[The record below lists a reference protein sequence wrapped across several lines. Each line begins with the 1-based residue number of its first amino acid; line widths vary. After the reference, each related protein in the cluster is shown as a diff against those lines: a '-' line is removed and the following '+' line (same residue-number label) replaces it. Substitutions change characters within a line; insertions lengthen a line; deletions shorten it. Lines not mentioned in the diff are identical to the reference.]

1 MSAISISSS
10 RFMLLSNPIHPT
22 HPLLNSQ
29 RPTVSENM
37 SAAWPLLASKVLTLV
52 TSPPAPSNT
61 GTAGA
66 GMICFIAGNLSLYSA
81 LVRLISLWLRWH
93 GDPATTRP
101 SQSRNTSSNSNNQ
114 AGPPD
119 DTDADDQQSQQQQQP
134 QPQPQPQ
141 QQQQQQQ
148 QAPTNTPNTTTATTT
163 TTTVDFSATD
173 PTIHG
178 FTPQLTYIS
187 PQQTLR
193 DNPLVP
199 PSPATVPTGP
209 SSIHSALNGV
219 GMTNNAPSTSQR
231 APHLFAGTPNMTHS
245 STLAGSSGTHHQ
257 VPVSTSSP
265 NGMGAAVSHALAT
278 SNSLSSLPSSSS
290 SSSASSASS
299 STTATTMSSS
309 SSSNDSPVVNI
320 SITQNML
327 SAYMQFLQVQTQTGK
342 MKLEYLRR
350 REEREEKEMFQR
362 REMERIKLEREAAE
376 FEHSKQSANI
386 KQKADRAIV
395 SYFCFQLV

>member
-1 MSAISISSS
+1 
-10 RFMLLSNPIHPT
+10 
-22 HPLLNSQ
+22 
-29 RPTVSENM
+29 M
-37 SAAWPLLASKVLTLV
+37 SAASPLLANKVLTLA
-52 TSPPAPSNT
+52 TSPPALSNT

-66 GMICFIAGNLSLYSA
+66 GMICFIAGNLSFTLPCT
-81 LVRLISLWLRWH
+81 RLISLGLRWH

-101 SQSRNTSSNSNNQ
+101 SQSRNNSSNSNNQ

-119 DTDADDQQSQQQQQP
+119 DTDADDQQPQQ
-134 QPQPQPQ
+134 QPQPQ
-141 QQQQQQQ
+141 QQQQRQ
-148 QAPTNTPNTTTATTT
+148 QAPTNTTNTTTATTT
-163 TTTVDFSATD
+163 TAVDFSATD

-231 APHLFAGTPNMTHS
+231 ASHLFASTPNMTHS
-245 STLAGSSGTHHQ
+245 NTLVGSSGTHHH
-257 VPVSTSSP
+257 VSTSSP
-265 NGMGAAVSHALAT
+265 NGMGTAGSHALAT
-278 SNSLSSLPSSSS
+278 SNSSSSLPSSSS
-290 SSSASSASS
+290 SSSSSAS
-299 STTATTMSSS
+299 STTATTISSS

-395 SYFCFQLV
+395 STFVSSWSEKA